1 MAAWDRRFE
10 ELLREYLPFLSEGE
24 PLAPDTSLRDAGLD
38 SLGTVELLGSLES
51 AYGVRFVDDA
61 LSPETFATP
70 EVLWAALGRLS
81 QAAH

>member
-61 LSPETFATP
+61 LGPETFATP